1 MPNFFGMES
10 TDKSSYSKPPALCTR
25 GSTTEEL
32 ASAAKAKPDVK
43 MEATLGDTWK
53 KTANRHVPDM
63 FAPLV
68 FDGVHPDPETWLA
81 HFKRYVRRRPTGI
94 LSTVLKSAAT
104 DWYDGLS
111 AIQKRSRV
119 TVEGVRTIFLS
130 FPNGPSPEYRI
141 SLQQKPEVRW
151 ENAGLCRGDAEVSV
165 PHTGGGQWLA
175 EMYGTQV
182 YSRR

>member
-1 MPNFFGMES
+1 MTQMPNFFGMES

-32 ASAAKAKPDVK
+32 ASAAKAKPNVK

-81 HFKRYVRRRPTGI
+81 HFKHYVRRRPTGI

-141 SLQQKPEVRW
+141 SLQQKPEVR
-151 ENAGLCRGDAEVSV
+151 
-165 PHTGGGQWLA
+165 
-175 EMYGTQV
+175 
-182 YSRR
+182 